1 MATTS
6 TAPIKQ
12 EDGAPGSPSPMQPSA
27 LEPGTISRKRPEPQ
41 CAMVPFAGS
50 STDAPRPAKKA
61 KTITK
66 HLEAPRARVALA
78 TDSCVTLSVVLP
90 QSQKLVELELK
101 FVELALNSA
110 GVAVPVRS
118 MPPIKIDLREHND
131 ESVLV
136 KLPGLKL
143 SKSCAGFPSNP
154 AFHIPDGR

>member
-1 MATTS
+1 MATS

-41 CAMVPFAGS
+41 GAMVPFAGS
-50 STDAPRPAKKA
+50 STDSPTKKA
-61 KTITK
+61 RTIRK
-66 HLEAPRARVALA
+66 PLEAPRARVALA
-78 TDSCVTLSVVLP
+78 TESCVMLSVVLP

-101 FVELALNSA
+101 LMENSA
-110 GVAVPVRS
+110 GVAVPR
-118 MPPIKIDLREHND
+118 PALIKLDLSEHTD

-154 AFHIPDGR
+154 GAFHIPDGR

>member
-101 FVELALNSA
+101 FVDNCA
-110 GVAVPVRS
+110 GVA
-118 MPPIKIDLREHND
+118 MPNWRPTIKSVKLPLSEHND
-131 ESVLV
+131 ESILV

-154 AFHIPDGR
+154 AFHMPDGR